1 MLIARWM
8 FLIAGLVICV
18 SVALYVWTRNP
29 LYWKLAGRI
38 FTAALGA
45 GLIFFAILILERLS
59 VL

>member
-1 MLIARWM
+1 MLIARWL

-18 SVALYVWTRNP
+18 SAALYVWTRNP
-29 LYWKLAGRI
+29 LYWKLAGRT